1 MCDHNL
7 RESNPPPLDWK
18 STELRTAPYETHTH
32 TPGPGPGKHCH
43 YGHVSPRGAD
53 NMENDARRQKVGS
66 LPRDQGPC
74 SIGTTREQSPAAMD
88 LESTSRAA
96 ASATGPTVGLA
107 A

>member
-1 MCDHNL
+1 MKDIKVRKHWIVEAKLVQLPN
-7 RESNPPPLDWK
+7 
-18 STELRTAPYETHTH
+18 AYTHTRI
-32 TPGPGPGKHCH
+32 PGPGPGKHCH

-53 NMENDARRQKVGS
+53 NMENDALWQKVGS

-74 SIGTTREQSPAAMD
+74 SIGTTREPSPAAMD

-96 ASATGPTVGLA
+96 ASATGPKVGLA